1 MMPKI
6 TKIEVQKNNSE
17 RFNLYLDGVFEM
29 GVDINTLVYFNL
41 KKDQQVEPTEMAE
54 IQQYEQYRQGINRAI
69 NYISYRKRTD
79 KEVAQHLAKADINE
93 QTIARVLEYCHEQKL
108 IDHDDYA
115 ESLKNTMLRTSDK
128 GPETYRQKLFQAGI
142 ENDVIE
148 RYVDLYESEQP
159 FEQILHVAQK
169 IIKQK
174 KGTPMQIKSKVSQS
188 LMQKGF
194 TMGTINEVMSEL
206 NFSQSEDTLDE
217 MLQQDLEKAYRKY
230 DKKYEGRQVI
240 QKTIE
245 TLMRKGYKY
254 DKIKIKLKESGL
266 EDGTETFE

>member
-1 MMPKI
+1 M
-6 TKIEVQKNNSE
+6 
-17 RFNLYLDGVFEM
+17 
-29 GVDINTLVYFNL
+29 
-41 KKDQQVEPTEMAE
+41 
-54 IQQYEQYRQGINRAI
+54 
-69 NYISYRKRTD
+69 
-79 KEVAQHLAKADINE
+79 
-93 QTIARVLEYCHEQKL
+93 
-108 IDHDDYA
+108 
-115 ESLKNTMLRTSDK
+115 
-128 GPETYRQKLFQAGI
+128 
-142 ENDVIE
+142 
-148 RYVDLYESEQP
+148 YESEQP